1 VIDTGH
7 EERGMGQHAVTVVAD
22 PASAEALAPLLDH
35 WRYGPGLRLLPWG
48 AVAGGGSR
56 AVAALADGAGAVLVV
71 GPRERSPRTV
81 LPAPVLTARD
91 GRVVPAAW
99 LPATSAQDLAR
110 FARTAVAVHA
120 RAARAATDP
129 DAGRSAPAERRTPA
143 PPGAPCTLT
152 VLGERHPRFDR
163 LVDRIVRIGG
173 EADDGCQVQR
183 ATAYELSRDDLVDLL
198 ATGPA
203 LGLYVGHG
211 RPVGW
216 VGYAGTRARHLADAV
231 SLEGHRPAGALVSLT
246 CHTASRRRTGLS
258 FAESLPLRGVAAAT
272 LGAVTSSLH
281 TGNAR
286 WALRIARGLGAAR
299 TIGDLV
305 VMIAPHDPHAA
316 TYRLLGDPTAPLLD
330 APAAELAQHPHPH
343 PLEEAS

>member
-1 VIDTGH
+1 MTGTGH
-7 EERGMGQHAVTVVAD
+7 EERDVRQRPITLVAD
-22 PASAEALAPLLDH
+22 PASADALAPLLDH
-35 WRYGPGLRLLPWG
+35 WRHGPGLRLLPWST
-48 AVAGGGSR
+48 VAGGGAR
-56 AVAALADGAGAVLVV
+56 ALAGLADGAGAVLVV

-91 GRVVPAAW
+91 GRVVAAAW

-110 FARTAVAVHA
+110 FARTAVAVHE
-120 RAARAATDP
+120 RAARAANDA
-129 DAGRSAPAERRTPA
+129 DAGRPASGSVRTLA
-143 PPGAPCTLT
+143 

-163 LVDRIVRIGG
+163 LVERIVRIGG
-173 EADDGCQVQR
+173 EVQDGCRVRR

-216 VGYAGTRARHLADAV
+216 VGYAGTRAHHLADAV
-231 SLEGHRPAGALVSLT
+231 ALTGHRPAGAVVSLT

-272 LGAVTSSLH
+272 LGAVTSSVH

-286 WALRIARGLGAAR
+286 WAVRIAHGLGTAS

-305 VMIAPHDPHAA
+305 ATIAPHDPHAA

-330 APAAELAQHPHPH
+330 APAAELADHPHPHPH

>member
-1 VIDTGH
+1 MA
-7 EERGMGQHAVTVVAD
+7 RRPVTVVAD
-22 PASAEALAPLLDH
+22 PACADALGPLLDH
-35 WRYGPGLRLLPWG
+35 WRHGPGLRLLPWG
-48 AVAGGGSR
+48 AVAGGGAR
-56 AVAALADGAGAVLVV
+56 AVAALADDASAVLVV

-91 GRVVPAAW
+91 GRVVAAAW
-99 LPATSAQDLAR
+99 LPATTPADLAQ

-120 RAARAATDP
+120 RAARSVTDP
-129 DAGRSAPAERRTPA
+129 DAGPPAPREPRTPT
-143 PPGAPCTLT
+143 PPSAPCTLT

-163 LVDRIVRIGG
+163 LVDRIVRISA
-173 EADDGCQVQR
+173 ETDDGCRVRR

-198 ATGPA
+198 ASGPA

-231 SLEGHRPAGALVSLT
+231 SLEGHRPAGAVVSLT

-272 LGAVTSSLH
+272 LGAVTSSVH

-286 WALRIARGLGAAR
+286 WALRIARGLGSAR

-305 VMIAPHDPHAA
+305 VMVAPHDPHAA

>member
-1 VIDTGH
+1 MTGTAHH
-7 EERGMGQHAVTVVAD
+7 EAQGLARGPVTVIAD
-22 PASAEALAPLLDH
+22 PASADALGPLLDH
-35 WRYGPGLRLLPWG
+35 WHHGPGLRLLPWG

-56 AVAALADGAGAVLVV
+56 AVSALADGAAAVLVV

-81 LPAPVLTARD
+81 LPGPVLTARD

-110 FARTAVAVHA
+110 FAHTAVAVHA
-120 RAARAATDP
+120 RAARVTGRA
-129 DAGRSAPAERRTPA
+129 DAGRPAS
-143 PPGAPCTLT
+143 GAPCTLA

-163 LVDRIVRIGG
+163 LVDRIVRLGG
-173 EADDGCQVQR
+173 EADDGCRVRR

-198 ATGPA
+198 ASGPA

-231 SLEGHRPAGALVSLT
+231 SLEGHRPAGAVVSLT

-272 LGAVTSSLH
+272 LGAVTSSVH

-286 WALRIARGLGAAR
+286 WALRIARGLGSAR

-305 VMIAPHDPHAA
+305 VMVAPHDPHAA

>member
-1 VIDTGH
+1 VTRTVVT
-7 EERGMGQHAVTVVAD
+7 EERGTATGAVTVVAD
-22 PASAEALAPLLDH
+22 PASADALAPLLDH
-35 WRYGPGLRLLPWG
+35 WRHGPGLRLLPWG
-48 AVAGGGSR
+48 ALAGGDPQALTEVADA
-56 AVAALADGAGAVLVV
+56 AVAVLVV
-71 GPRERSPRTV
+71 GPRQRSPRTV
-81 LPAPVLTARD
+81 LPAPVLTAPD

-110 FARTAVAVHA
+110 FARTALAVHA
-120 RAARAATDP
+120 RAAAGATATAHP
-129 DAGRSAPAERRTPA
+129 VGARTLA
-143 PPGAPCTLT
+143 

-163 LVDRIVRIGG
+163 LAERIVRIGG
-173 EADDGCQVQR
+173 ESRVEGVRVQR
-183 ATAYELSRDDLVDLL
+183 ATAYELRRDDLVDLL

-216 VGYAGTRARHLADAV
+216 VGYAGTRAHHLADAV
-231 SLEGHRPAGALVSLT
+231 ARPGHQPAAAVVSLT
-246 CHTASRRRTGLS
+246 CQTASRRRTGLS

-272 LGAVTSSLH
+272 LGAVTSTVH

-286 WALRIARGLGAAR
+286 WALRIAHGIGTAR

-305 VMIAPHDPHAA
+305 AMVAPHDPHAT
-316 TYRLLGDPTAPLLD
+316 TYRLVGDPTAPLLD
-330 APAAELAQHPHPH
+330 APAAEAAHHPH